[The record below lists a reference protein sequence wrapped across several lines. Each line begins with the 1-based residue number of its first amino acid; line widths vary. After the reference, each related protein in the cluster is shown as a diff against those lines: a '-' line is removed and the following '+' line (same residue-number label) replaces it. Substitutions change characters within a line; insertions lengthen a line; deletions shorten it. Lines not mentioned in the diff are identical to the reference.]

1 MTQLA
6 WQTGHLALF
15 QRDGGTPLWVRH
27 DNRKTAVAS
36 GAGPTA
42 LFTPAFAIFARTCGF
57 ALDACRPRMA
67 RDKGKVERA
76 VRTGRGVFADL
87 FAARW
92 GSLEALQAALD
103 QRSAEL
109 HARRR
114 CPVTGTSVA
123 EALAAER
130 AHLQPVPVMHEPFD
144 VVVAR
149 RVSRDCL
156 VNFERRRYSVPFAW
170 LGRSVEV
177 RGTATH
183 VVLLGDG
190 AELARHPRHTRCR
203 LLVDPTHYDGP
214 STATVLAPTPL
225 GARARAQLAVSYAA
239 LPTPAAMTRAFTGY
253 VALIEEVSR

>member
-1 MTQLA
+1 MTQRA
-6 WQTGHLALF
+6 WQMGHLALF

-183 VVLLGDG
+183 VVLRATAQNWRGIRATRDAG
-190 AELARHPRHTRCR
+190 SSWIPRTTTARPRRPCWRRHRSER
-203 LLVDPTHYDGP
+203 GP
-214 STATVLAPTPL
+214 APSW
-225 GARARAQLAVSYAA
+225 R
-239 LPTPAAMTRAFTGY
+239 
-253 VALIEEVSR
+253 